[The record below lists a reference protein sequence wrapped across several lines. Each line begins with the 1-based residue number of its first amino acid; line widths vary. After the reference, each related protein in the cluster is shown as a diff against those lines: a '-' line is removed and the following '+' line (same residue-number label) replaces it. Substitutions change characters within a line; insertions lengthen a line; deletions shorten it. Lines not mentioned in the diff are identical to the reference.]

1 MRSRSTG
8 FSLRGHTRPA
18 NDDAFV
24 SDPTLG
30 LHAVCDGL
38 PSNAAGPSAAAR
50 ALDALVHHLRER
62 TGVLDE
68 PSAAAALRKAFEVA
82 NDVLFEAS
90 RRSGARLVTTCTALL
105 LVGSTGF
112 LAHVGTSRMY
122 LLRDGR
128 LELLTDDHNY
138 QHEAVRNGI
147 LSPRR
152 ALASPYARR
161 LTRAL
166 GMRDTITVDT
176 LRFPLL
182 DGDRLLLC
190 TDGVYEAFDTLDPHR
205 LLTSD
210 ERDPARALVQM
221 THEAHGEDD
230 ATAVVLA
237 IDATG
242 SAAPGRKRRI
252 GAALEA
258 IANVPLF
265 ADLTL
270 RERYT
275 ILDLFRPLSVGP
287 AHPVVRQ
294 GDPGDSLY
302 VLLDGRVDV
311 RRGSKR
317 VATLGPGSHFG
328 EMALLSNRP
337 RSATVTA
344 RAPTELLEL
353 GRDAFL
359 DLVARDSTI
368 GAKILWRLAQQL
380 SLRLDDLYALVP
392 EEGRETAA
400 ISLLSPFGA
409 VPAGAGAAP
418 AREGTGQRDRGDA

>member
-1 MRSRSTG
+1 MRSRPTG
-8 FSLRGHTRPA
+8 FSIRGRSRQV
-18 NDDAFV
+18 NDDAFIW
-24 SDPTLG
+24 DETLG
-30 LHAVCDGL
+30 LCAVCDGL
-38 PSNAAGPSAAAR
+38 PSNAAGPTAAAR
-50 ALDALVHHLRER
+50 ALDALVHHLRDHAGSLTEQ
-62 TGVLDE
+62 TAGA
-68 PSAAAALRKAFEVA
+68 SLREAFEIA
-82 NDVLFEAS
+82 NDVLFEAGQ
-90 RRSGARLVTTCTALL
+90 RSGTRLVTTCTALL

-166 GMRDTITVDT
+166 GMRDTISVDT
-176 LRFPLL
+176 LRIPLL
-182 DGDRLLLC
+182 GGDRLLLC
-190 TDGVYEAFDTLDPHR
+190 TDGVYEALGTLDPRR
-205 LLTSD
+205 LLSSD
-210 ERDPARALVQM
+210 DQDPARTLVQM
-221 THEAHGEDD
+221 THEAHGDDD

-237 IDATG
+237 IDTAAA
-242 SAAPGRKRRI
+242 AAPDRKRRV

-294 GDPGDSLY
+294 GDRGDSLF
-302 VLLDGRVDV
+302 VMLDGRVDV
-311 RRGSKR
+311 RRGAQR

-392 EEGRETAA
+392 DQGRETAV
-400 ISLLSPFGA
+400 ISLLSPFETA
-409 VPAGAGAAP
+409 PAKVNDPSANGSKGAGGGNGA
-418 AREGTGQRDRGDA
+418 